1 MQPTKISDLAG
12 SGLVY
17 LATPY
22 SKYKDGHAAAY
33 AIACRVSARVMN
45 EGVAVYSPIA
55 HGYGIALHGREDDIQ
70 IGSDAASWERIN
82 LAVLNGCSALVV
94 PEIDG
99 WRESQGIQDE
109 AWIAAVSDMPVYVMD
124 KDGNLSEL
132 PEDFFAEEDE

>member
-1 MQPTKISDLAG
+1 MHQPKISDLE
-12 SGLVY
+12 GLVY

-33 AIACRVSARVMN
+33 SIACRIAARVMN

-55 HGYGIALHGREDDIQ
+55 HGHGIAIHGRED
-70 IGSDAASWERIN
+70 GVELASDAGTWRSIN
-82 LAVLNGCSALVV
+82 LAVLRGCSDMVI

-99 WRESQGIQDE
+99 WRESEGIQDE
-109 AWIAAVSDMPVYVMD
+109 AWIACMSMVNVWVMD
-124 KDGNLSEL
+124 KDGNISEL